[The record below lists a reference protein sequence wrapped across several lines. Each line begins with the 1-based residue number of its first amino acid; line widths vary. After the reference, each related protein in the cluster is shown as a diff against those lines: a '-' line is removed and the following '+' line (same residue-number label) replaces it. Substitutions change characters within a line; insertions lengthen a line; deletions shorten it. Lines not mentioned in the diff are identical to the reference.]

1 MDRTALLAQ
10 AQALLPTLTALRHQL
25 HSTPEPGNREFSA
38 AALIERTLQAQGIPT
53 ARILDTAVVAQLDG
67 ARPGKTAALRAD
79 MDALPLSEQTGA
91 AFASK
96 NPGWM
101 HACGHDFHMTAA
113 LGAALLLAQQR
124 DRLPGRVKFLFQP
137 DEEGSGG
144 AQRMIQAGCLE
155 SPHVDAVFG
164 AHVSPDLPAGTVG
177 VRYGKFYAASNPFNV
192 TVWGK
197 SAHGAQPEK
206 GVSALSAGAA
216 MACELERLAEELNR
230 AYGKTIL
237 SLGTFHSG
245 TARNIIPDQAELA
258 GILRTLGPEAREGA
272 KAALTETVQQVARQ
286 RHVRADVQIQ
296 DSYPG
301 VVNHDGAC
309 QLVESAAQ
317 ALLGPDKVLRI
328 QEPTMT
334 TEDFGYFIQNTPGCF
349 YHIGVGG
356 DAPLHNPCFL
366 PADELLAMAA
376 ALHAWV
382 IGTFLETGEAS

>member
-1 MDRTALLAQ
+1 
-10 AQALLPTLTALRHQL
+10 
-25 HSTPEPGNREFSA
+25 
-38 AALIERTLQAQGIPT
+38 
-53 ARILDTAVVAQLDG
+53 
-67 ARPGKTAALRAD
+67 
-79 MDALPLSEQTGA
+79 
-91 AFASK
+91 
-96 NPGWM
+96 M

-113 LGAALLLAQQR
+113 LGAAMLLAQNR
-124 DRLPGRVKFLFQP
+124 DSLPGRVKFFFQP

-155 SPHVDAVFG
+155 APHVDAVFG

-192 TVWGK
+192 TVLGK

-206 GVSALSAGAA
+206 GISALSAGAA
-216 MACELERLAEELNR
+216 MACGLERLAAELNQT
-230 AYGKTIL
+230 YGKTVL

-245 TARNIIPDQAELA
+245 TARNIIPDRAELA
-258 GILRTLGPEAREGA
+258 GILRTLGPEARQGA
-272 KAALTETVQQVARQ
+272 KDALTETVQRVARQ
-286 RHVRADVQIQ
+286 YHVQADVQIQ

-334 TEDFGYFIQNTPGCF
+334 TEDFGYFIQDIPGCF

-366 PADELLAMAA
+366 PADELLATAA

-382 IGTFLETGEAS
+382 IGTFLETGDGL